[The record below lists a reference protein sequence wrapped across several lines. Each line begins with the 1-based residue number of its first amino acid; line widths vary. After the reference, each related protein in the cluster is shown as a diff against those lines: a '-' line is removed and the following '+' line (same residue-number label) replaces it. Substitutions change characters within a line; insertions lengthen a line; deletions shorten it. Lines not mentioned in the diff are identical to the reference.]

1 MFGFKKK
8 EDVEE
13 KDLSLANYSR
23 KSRFA
28 EAYRTLRTNIG
39 SSMMEKEIDSL
50 VVTSSVPSEGKTTTV
65 ANLGYSFA
73 QSGKKVLVVDADL
86 RRPGLT
92 KMYGVEDEPGLS
104 NIIIDVFGKYLNRG
118 KIDDFGFKDLVILIG
133 IQQRTCILT
142 VRDAGVEIDL
152 YFLKGKLIDLYWK
165 NRPNEKK
172 LASILI
178 REKILSRNEAELAL
192 GQQGKSLRKLGS
204 VLLGLGLVDQKEL
217 NRILTIQ
224 LIETFMVVTE
234 MTNGTFTVNS
244 VYEEDMSFSS
254 LGEGDIKGICEEYL
268 ATDSPVS
275 FLRSEIDN
283 IILPTGQENLFLLP
297 AGSVPPNPSELI
309 GSKRISLL
317 FKMLRN
323 QFDIVI
329 IDTSPVLPVS
339 DALLLAP
346 QVDGVVLVLR
356 YGSTN
361 RKHVADAK
369 EQIKS
374 KNARILGVVFNQAS
388 VKKGVTSKYYESYYG
403 E

>member
-1 MFGFKKK
+1 MFGIKKK
-8 EDVEE
+8 EEVKE
-13 KDLSLANYSR
+13 KDLYLANYSG

-28 EAYRTLRTNIG
+28 EAYRTLRTNIC
-39 SSMMEKEIDSL
+39 SSMMEKEIGS
-50 VVTSSVPSEGKTTTV
+50 VVITSSVPSEGKTTTA

-92 KMYGVEDEPGLS
+92 KMYGVQDEPGLS
-104 NIIIDVFGKYLNRG
+104 DIIIDVFGKYLNRG
-118 KIDDFGFKDLVILIG
+118 KIDDFGFKDLIILIE

-142 VRDAGVEIDL
+142 VREAGVEIDL

-172 LASILI
+172 LASILV
-178 REKILSRNEAELAL
+178 REKILSKNEAQLAL

-204 VLLGLGLVDQKEL
+204 ILLSLGLVDQKEL

-234 MTNGTFTVNS
+234 MTSGTFTVNS

-254 LGEGDIKGICEEYL
+254 LGEGNIKDICEDYL
-268 ATDSPVS
+268 AIDSPVS
-275 FLRSEIDN
+275 FLRTEIDKV
-283 IILPTGQENLFLLP
+283 ILPGGQENLFLLP
-297 AGSVPPNPSELI
+297 AGSIPPNPSELI
-309 GSKRISLL
+309 GSRRISLL

-323 QFDIVI
+323 QFDFVV

-361 RKHVADAK
+361 RKHAADVK
-369 EQIKS
+369 EQIES
-374 KNARILGVVFNQAS
+374 KNARILGVVFSQAS
-388 VKKGVTSKYYESYYG
+388 VERSGNSKYYESYYG